1 MAAEKLK
8 IFLVD
13 DDDMYLQVLKHHIE
27 KKFDAIVYTY
37 TTSEIC
43 LTNLNLNPE
52 IIILDYALNSVYHDA
67 MDGIAMLKEI
77 NKRTS
82 AKEKEIYTV
91 MLTKQDDV
99 QVAIDTMKN
108 GAYDYI
114 IKGPTAD
121 KRLEIVISNISKQI
135 QMKKS
140 LDEARTIKKAMFLV
154 AFVIFAITFI
164 LYYFY
169 PEITN

>member
-1 MAAEKLK
+1 MAAEKL
-8 IFLVD
+8 ILFLVD

-27 KKFDAIVYTY
+27 KKFEAIVHTY

-43 LTNLNLNPE
+43 LTNLHLNPD

-67 MDGIAMLKEI
+67 MDGVAMLKEI
-77 NKRTS
+77 NKRNIG
-82 AKEKEIYTV
+82 KEKEVYTV

-99 QVAIDTMKN
+99 QVAVDTMKN

-121 KRLEIVISNISKQI
+121 KRLEIVISNIRKQI
-135 QMKKS
+135 IMKKN
-140 LDEARTIKKAMFLV
+140 LQEAQAMKKVMFLV
-154 AFVIFAITFI
+154 ALFI
-164 LYYFY
+164 LAISMGLYFLY
-169 PEITN
+169 PRLNQ

>member
-1 MAAEKLK
+1 MAQDKLN
-8 IFLVD
+8 IFIVD

-27 KKFDAIVYTY
+27 KKFNAVVHTY

-43 LTNLNLNPE
+43 LTNLHLNPE

-77 NKRTS
+77 NKRNENS
-82 AKEKEIYTV
+82 GREIYSI

-99 QVAIDTMKN
+99 QVAVDTMKN

-114 IKGPTAD
+114 IKGLTAD
-121 KRLEIVISNISKQI
+121 KRLEIVIKNISKQI
-135 QMKKS
+135 LMKKN
-140 LDEARTIKKAMFLV
+140 LEEARAMKKIMLLV
-154 AFVIFAITFI
+154 ALSIVTLSFVLYFIYPKITH
-164 LYYFY
+164 
-169 PEITN
+169 